1 MAPALDIRPLSGAI
15 GAEIRG
21 VDLKRPLHPE
31 TYGEIRAAW
40 LRYKVVFF
48 PGQHLSPDEHR
59 SFAAQFGELTPAH
72 PVIPGIDGYPEVFEI
87 DYGRARELYASYG
100 DLTRRRSS
108 AVSWHTD
115 VTFVQRPPAGSVLN
129 AVVIPPSGGDTL
141 WTNQVAAFEALSPA
155 FQEFLS
161 TLTAVHDG
169 GAQFSE
175 LLRHRN
181 DNVDADTGE
190 GGAEWDG
197 EAYAALTPVE
207 HPVVRTHP
215 ETGERSLFV
224 NAGFT
229 SHIAGLE
236 PAESQALLGSS
247 ISTRRAPSSP
257 CATTGPPATSASG
270 TTERRSTLS
279 SVTSVTKPGSSSV
292 SPSEAMSP
300 SEAGRVPVDQP
311 SDRYAV
317 GSPATRLARAAVDR
331 TGRLTDERHALD
343 ASRLVAVVVDRVVLR
358 GLVVPDH
365 DIAGAIPPADR
376 VLGAGHVG
384 LERADQIGRFLRR
397 HALDPT
403 GEPAEQQRAATGHGM
418 DAHQR
423 MPRREAARVERRR
436 VRAAGTRHAAVVGGV
451 RVLDPQPVSERAQVL
466 GELVVGGSRCSPTSC
481 RHRRGG

>member
-1 MAPALDIRPLSGAI
+1 MTTITTYPETDTTDPAAVRHETAGTSSAGYGPALAIRPLSGAI

-21 VDLKRPLHPE
+21 VDLKRPLPPE
-31 TYGEIRAAW
+31 TYAEIRAAW

-48 PGQHLSPDEHR
+48 PGQHLSPEQHR
-59 SFAAQFGELTPAH
+59 AFAAQFGELTPAH

-100 DLTRRRSS
+100 DLTRRRTS
-108 AVSWHTD
+108 AVGWHTD
-115 VTFVQRPPAGSVLN
+115 VTFVTRPPAGSVLN

-175 LLRHRN
+175 LLRQRN
-181 DNVDADTGE
+181 DNADADT

-236 PAESQALLGSS
+236 PAESQALLAFLYQH
-247 ISTRRAPSSP
+247 STSHEFIVRYHWTAGDLGFWDNRA
-257 CATTGPPATSASG
+257 TQH
-270 TTERRSTLS
+270 
-279 SVTSVTKPGSSSV
+279 SVVGDFGDQARVIQRVTIRGD
-292 SPSEAMSP
+292 
-300 SEAGRVPVDQP
+300 VPV
-311 SDRYAV
+311 
-317 GSPATRLARAAVDR
+317 
-331 TGRLTDERHALD
+331 
-343 ASRLVAVVVDRVVLR
+343 
-358 GLVVPDH
+358 
-365 DIAGAIPPADR
+365 
-376 VLGAGHVG
+376 
-384 LERADQIGRFLRR
+384 
-397 HALDPT
+397 
-403 GEPAEQQRAATGHGM
+403 
-418 DAHQR
+418 
-423 MPRREAARVERRR
+423 
-436 VRAAGTRHAAVVGGV
+436 
-451 RVLDPQPVSERAQVL
+451 
-466 GELVVGGSRCSPTSC
+466 
-481 RHRRGG
+481 

>member
-1 MAPALDIRPLSGAI
+1 MTTIVTYPENDTTDPVAIRREPAGTASALDIRPLSGTI

-21 VDLKRPLHPE
+21 VDLKRPLSPE

-197 EAYAALTPVE
+197 EAYAAL
-207 HPVVRTHP
+207 HPGRASRRADTSRDGRAVAVR
-215 ETGERSLFV
+215 ERRASR
-224 NAGFT
+224 AT
-229 SHIAGLE
+229 SPGSSRPRARRC
-236 PAESQALLGSS
+236 SRSS

-270 TTERRSTLS
+270 TTERRSTRS
-279 SVTSVTKPGSSSV
+279 SVTSVTRPASSSA
-292 SPSEAMSP
+292 SRSEAMSP
-300 SEAGRVPVDQP
+300 CEAGRVPVDQP
-311 SDRYAV
+311 IDRYAA
-317 GSPATRLARAAVDR
+317 GSPASV
-331 TGRLTDERHALD
+331 
-343 ASRLVAVVVDRVVLR
+343 SLVR
-358 GLVVPDH
+358 PS
-365 DIAGAIPPADR
+365 I
-376 VLGAGHVG
+376 
-384 LERADQIGRFLRR
+384 ERA
-397 HALDPT
+397 T
-403 GEPAEQQRAATGHGM
+403 
-418 DAHQR
+418 
-423 MPRREAARVERRR
+423 
-436 VRAAGTRHAAVVGGV
+436 
-451 RVLDPQPVSERAQVL
+451 
-466 GELVVGGSRCSPTSC
+466 SPTSVT
-481 RHRRGG
+481 RWTRRGCSP